1 MRQDIII
8 PQMGESITEATIGN
22 ILKNSGSFVK
32 MDEEILELETD
43 KVNQAIY
50 APANG
55 TLTLNV
61 KAQDVVKIGQAI
73 GYIDTEGTKTE
84 NKETAKAP
92 EPQKEVK
99 PVQEKSTRSGKDQFL
114 SELKA
119 ETPKEEPVKPAP
131 APLKEKPTQVSKE
144 ERSETRQKLPKIR
157 QVIAERLM
165 EVQKQTAMLTTFNE
179 VDLTQVIILK
189 ERYKD
194 LFLKDYGVKLG
205 YMSFF
210 IKAVVSA
217 LEEYPIV
224 QAYIDGTDLVYRN
237 YYDISIAVS
246 TERGLVVPVIKDCNH
261 LSFAEIEKTLEQLSV
276 KARQGTI
283 ALDDLKGGGFTIT
296 NGGVFGSL
304 LSTPILNPPQAAILG
319 MHKIQKRP
327 IAVND
332 QVMIRPMMYLALT
345 YDHRIL
351 DGRDAVTFL
360 LHIKQC
366 LEDPSR
372 ILLEV

>member
-1 MRQDIII
+1 MKQEIII

-22 ILKNSGSFVK
+22 ILKISGSNVK

-55 TLTLNV
+55 IVVLNV
-61 KAQDVVKIGQAI
+61 MAQDTVKIGQSI
-73 GYIDTEGTKTE
+73 GYI
-84 NKETAKAP
+84 ETDGAKSP

-99 PVQEKSTRSGKDQFL
+99 PAAEEMTRSGKDQFL
-114 SELKA
+114 SELK
-119 ETPKEEPVKPAP
+119 ETPKETAPPV
-131 APLKEKPTQVSKE
+131 KEKPVQKPTE
-144 ERSETRQKLPKIR
+144 GRSETRQKLPKIR

-224 QAYIDGTDLVYRN
+224 QAYLDGGDLVYRN

-261 LSFAEIEKTLEQLSV
+261 LSFAEIEKKLDALTT

-283 ALDDLKGGGFTIT
+283 ALDDLQGGGFTIT

-327 IAVND
+327 VAIND

>member
-1 MRQDIII
+1 
-8 PQMGESITEATIGN
+8 
-22 ILKNSGSFVK
+22 
-32 MDEEILELETD
+32 
-43 KVNQAIY
+43 
-50 APANG
+50 
-55 TLTLNV
+55 
-61 KAQDVVKIGQAI
+61 
-73 GYIDTEGTKTE
+73 
-84 NKETAKAP
+84 
-92 EPQKEVK
+92 
-99 PVQEKSTRSGKDQFL
+99 
-114 SELKA
+114 
-119 ETPKEEPVKPAP
+119 
-131 APLKEKPTQVSKE
+131 
-144 ERSETRQKLPKIR
+144 
-157 QVIAERLM
+157 
-165 EVQKQTAMLTTFNE
+165 
-179 VDLTQVIILK
+179 
-189 ERYKD
+189 
-194 LFLKDYGVKLG
+194 LKDYGVKLG

-217 LEEYPIV
+217 LEEFPIV
-224 QAYIDGTDLVYRN
+224 QAYIDGAELVYRN

-261 LSFAEIEKTLEQLSV
+261 LSFAEIEKKLDALTT
-276 KARQGTI
+276 KARQGSI
-283 ALDDLKGGGFTIT
+283 ALEDLQGGGFTIT

-327 IAVND
+327 VAIND

>member
-1 MRQDIII
+1 MKQEIII

-22 ILKNSGSFVK
+22 ILKNSGSSVK

-55 TLTLNV
+55 TLNLTV
-61 KAQDVVKIGQAI
+61 KAQDVVKIGQSI
-73 GYIDTEGTKTE
+73 GYIDTEGAKT
-84 NKETAKAP
+84 P
-92 EPQKEVK
+92 EPPKEVK
-99 PVQEKSTRSGKDQFL
+99 PPQEKTTRSGKDQFL
-114 SELKA
+114 SELKEEA
-119 ETPKEEPVKPAP
+119 PVKQVPPKEQPV
-131 APLKEKPTQVSKE
+131 PLKEKPVQTSTE
-144 ERSETRQKLPKIR
+144 ARSETRQKLPKIR

-217 LEEYPIV
+217 LEEFPIV

-261 LSFAEIEKTLEQLSV
+261 LSFAEIEKTLEQLTI

-327 IAVND
+327 VAIND

>member
-1 MRQDIII
+1 MKQEIII

-22 ILKNSGSFVK
+22 ILKNSGSVVK

-61 KAQDVVKIGQAI
+61 KAQDVVKIGQSI
-73 GYIDTEGTKTE
+73 GFVETDGATKT
-84 NKETAKAP
+84 P

-99 PVQEKSTRSGKDQFL
+99 PVTRTGKDQFL
-114 SELKA
+114 SELKEEA
-119 ETPKEEPVKPAP
+119 PKQAPPAP
-131 APLKEKPTQVSKE
+131 SAPPPPLKEKPAQMPSGA
-144 ERSETRQKLPKIR
+144 RSETRQKLPKIR

-217 LEEYPIV
+217 LEEFPIV
-224 QAYIDGTDLVYRN
+224 QAYIDGSELVYRN

-246 TERGLVVPVIKDCNH
+246 TERGLVVPVIKDCNL
-261 LSFAEIEKTLEQLSV
+261 LSFAEIEKTLEQLTV
-276 KARQGTI
+276 KARQGSI

-327 IAVND
+327 VAIND

>member
-1 MRQDIII
+1 MKQEIII

-22 ILKNSGSFVK
+22 ILKLSGSAVK
-32 MDEEILELETD
+32 IDEEILELETD

-55 TLTLNV
+55 ILMLNV
-61 KAQDVVKIGQAI
+61 KAQDVVKIGQSI
-73 GYIDTEGTKTE
+73 GYIETEGLT
-84 NKETAKAP
+84 AP

-99 PVQEKSTRSGKDQFL
+99 PAQEKSTRTGKDQFL
-114 SELKA
+114 SELK
-119 ETPKEEPVKPAP
+119 EEAPIKQEQSKPVSPPPPPPP
-131 APLKEKPTQVSKE
+131 APLKEKPTQTSSE
-144 ERSETRQKLPKIR
+144 ARSETRQKLPKIR
-157 QVIAERLM
+157 QVIAQRLM
-165 EVQKQTAMLTTFNE
+165 EVQSQTAMLTTFNE

-217 LEEYPIV
+217 LEEFPIV
-224 QAYIDGTDLVYRN
+224 QAYIDGSELVYRN

-246 TERGLVVPVIKDCNH
+246 TERGLVVPVIKNCNH
-261 LSFAEIEKTLEQLSV
+261 LSFAEIEKTLEQLTV

-283 ALDDLKGGGFTIT
+283 ALDELKGGGFTIT

-327 IAVND
+327 VAVND

>member
-1 MRQDIII
+1 MKQEIII

-22 ILKNSGSFVK
+22 ILKNSGSVVK

-50 APANG
+50 APAGG

-61 KAQDVVKIGQAI
+61 KAQDVVKIGQSI
-73 GYIDTEGTKTE
+73 GFIETEG
-84 NKETAKAP
+84 AKAP
-92 EPQKEVK
+92 EPPKEKV
-99 PVQEKSTRSGKDQFL
+99 VAATRSGKDQFL
-114 SELKA
+114 SELK
-119 ETPKEEPVKPAP
+119 EEAP
-131 APLKEKPTQVSKE
+131 APKQVPPPVLKEKPVQVKAE
-144 ERSETRQKLPKIR
+144 GRSETRQKLPKIR
-157 QVIAERLM
+157 QVIGDRLL
-165 EVQKQTAMLTTFNE
+165 EVQQQTAMLTTFNE
-179 VDLTQVIILK
+179 VDLTQVIILR

-210 IKAVVSA
+210 IKAVVAA
-217 LEEYPIV
+217 LEEFPIV
-224 QAYIDGTDLVYRN
+224 QAYIDGGDLVYRN
-237 YYDISIAVS
+237 YYDISVAVS
-246 TERGLVVPVIKDCNH
+246 TEKGLVVPVLKDCNH
-261 LSFAEIEKTLEQLSV
+261 LSFAEIEKTLDQLST

-304 LSTPILNPPQAAILG
+304 LSTPILNPPQSAILG

-327 IAVND
+327 VAIND

-351 DGRDAVTFL
+351 DGRDAVSFL
-360 LHIKQC
+360 VQIKQC